1 MARKSIGFAVLAV
14 LFAGIGSA
22 RAMTLASGNENIV
35 ELLAQ
40 SNDIVVGRVDSVTD
54 GFDDRGIPYTEVT
67 LEVTEAIRGGISG
80 TYTFRQFGLM
90 TPRLIPEGTRSKLM
104 ASPPGF
110 PKYKAGEE
118 LALFLRPSASWT
130 GFRMPAGVTRG
141 KFTIDAGRA
150 ENDMGNA
157 GLFRDV
163 HLDKELI
170 TDPDKRLLTNASG
183 ALNPDAFLSFVRRAV
198 QERWLETNRMSRSDR
213 HDGPRVPPPSEPGGV
228 RAQAPAEPP
237 AAPVA
242 PLDPNALIGPVRPG
256 K

>member
-1 MARKSIGFAVLAV
+1 MARKSIGLAVLAV
-14 LFAGIGSA
+14 LFAAGSA

-67 LEVTEAIRGGISG
+67 IKVTEAIRGGISG
-80 TYTFRQFGLM
+80 TYTFRQFGL
-90 TPRLIPEGTRSKLM
+90 TTARLIPEGARSKMM

-130 GFRMPAGVTRG
+130 GFRMPAGVTQG
-141 KFTIDAGRA
+141 KFTFNAGRA

-170 TDPDKRLLTNASG
+170 TDSDKRLLTNGTG
-183 ALNPDAFLSFVRRAV
+183 ALNPEAFLSFVRRAV
-198 QERWLETNRMSRSDR
+198 QERWLETHRITRSDR
-213 HDGPRVPPPSEPGGV
+213 KDGPRIPPPSEPEGL
-228 RAQAPAEPP
+228 RTPTPAEEPTVP
-237 AAPVA
+237 AG
-242 PLDPNALIGPVRPG
+242 PLDPNALIAPVRPG